1 MSESRVWPVFVA
13 YLLAAFSIV
22 SFSLVA
28 MIIVLVFPHQHLVE
42 HVPDTASASSPGG
55 R

>member
-1 MSESRVWPVFVA
+1 MLQFESTNLRTLVG
-13 YLLAAFSIV
+13 
-22 SFSLVA
+22 LVA

-42 HVPDTASASSPGG
+42 HVPDTTSASSAGG